1 MGLFDF
7 LRPKPETDRKVF
19 KRSYQAANT
28 GRLFAD
34 FKDSEQSADSELHPV
49 SNLLT
54 VSCTLLSRAC
64 GQEAGI

>member
-49 SNLLT
+49 IT
-54 VSCTLLSRAC
+54 RMRARSRDLARNN
-64 GQEAGI
+64 A